1 MMSQKYALSA
11 LALCFVSVSSLF
23 ADASMTSAIGW
34 GGDSGFASL
43 SEGGFKSLSG
53 DGFESFVEVPPPLPA
68 KGAFDSLTMDGEF
81 ALVPTAAETKKKRQ
95 DVINRTQAAYKAP
108 NSDAFHGLVSSDAG
122 KVHWFGTDYEA
133 QSGYVL
139 EKPDGSTVLVFKGT
153 NSLENWKTNLHAN
166 WAINRASGG
175 RVHNGMLLHWR
186 AVKNPV
192 LNILEGIA
200 KRQGKELY
208 QLPLSLEG
216 HSLGAA
222 TATIAAD
229 ELKDLLGIQTINLVG
244 SPKVLDHQT
253 KENFDDKFAGRVENM
268 QQALDPVPAAQPISP
283 LRGVLGYV
291 GGPVVSGALTTLQT
305 AQHVG
310 NVVTLPASNRVPHK
324 LDGYRADLNEAQPA
338 FHAKSFLGRC
348 WTKMSSVVS
357 KAEHYAHKAFKR
369 VKDRALERFFFSA
382 R

>member
-11 LALCFVSVSSLF
+11 LALCFVSASSLL
-23 ADASMTSAIGW
+23 ADCSRTPAIGW

-43 SEGGFKSLSG
+43 SEGGGKSLSEDDFG
-53 DGFESFVEVPPPLPA
+53 SLEMVPPPLPKKSDA
-68 KGAFDSLTMDGEF
+68 DLWKVDGDF
-81 ALVPTAAETKKKRQ
+81 ALMPTPEEITKARQ
-95 DVINRTQAAYKAP
+95 DVINRTQAAYKEP
-108 NSDAFHGLVSSDAG
+108 GSDAFHRLVSPDEG

-139 EKPDGSTVLVFKGT
+139 EKPDGSAVLVFKGT

-166 WAINRASGG
+166 WAINRESGG

-186 AVKNPV
+186 AVKDSV
-192 LNILEGIA
+192 LTILEDVAG
-200 KRQGKELY
+200 RQGKEVY
-208 QLPLSLEG
+208 QLPVSLEG

-229 ELKDLLGIQTINLVG
+229 EWKDFLGIQTINLVG

-253 KENFDDKFAGRVENM
+253 KENFEEKFAGHVENI
-268 QQALDPVPAAQPISP
+268 QQALDPVPAAQPISL
-283 LRGVLGYV
+283 LRAALGYV
-291 GGPVVSGALTTLQT
+291 GGPVVAGALTTLQT

-310 NVVTLPASNRVPHK
+310 NVVTLPASNKVPHK

-357 KAEHYAHKAFKR
+357 KAEHYAHKAFKGF
-369 VKDRALERFFFSA
+369 KDSTLKRFFFSA

>member
-1 MMSQKYALSA
+1 MTKTLIMPRKSA
-11 LALCFVSVSSLF
+11 WALCFVSASSLF
-23 ADASMTSAIGW
+23 ADGSI
-34 GGDSGFASL
+34 L
-43 SEGGFKSLSG
+43 SIDQPQE
-53 DGFESFVEVPPPLPA
+53 GFESFVRVPAPLST
-68 KGAFDSLTMDGEF
+68 KGECVALKEDESF
-81 ALVPTAAETKKKRQ
+81 ALVPTGAEVRKRRQ

-108 NSDAFHGLVSSDAG
+108 ASDAFHGLVSSDAG

-139 EKPDGSTVLVFKGT
+139 EKPDGSAVLVFKGT
-153 NSLENWKTNLHAN
+153 NSLANWKTNLHAN

-186 AVKNPV
+186 AVKDSV
-192 LNILEGIA
+192 LTILEDVAG
-200 KRQGKELY
+200 RQGKALY

-229 ELKDLLGIQTINLVG
+229 EWKDFLDIQAINLVG

-253 KENFDDKFAGRVENM
+253 KENFEEKFAGHVENI
-268 QQALDPVPAAQPISP
+268 QQALDPVPAAQPISL

-291 GGPVVSGALTTLQT
+291 GGPVVAGALTTLQT

-310 NVVTLPASNRVPHK
+310 NVVTLPASNKVPHK

-369 VKDRALERFFFSA
+369 VKDSALKSFFFSA

>member
-11 LALCFVSVSSLF
+11 LVLCFVSASSLL
-23 ADASMTSAIGW
+23 ADVSMTPAIGC
-34 GGDSGFASL
+34 GDDSGFASL
-43 SEGGFKSLSG
+43 SEGGFKSLSEN
-53 DGFESFVEVPPPLPA
+53 DFESFVKVPPPLSA
-68 KGAFDSLTMDGEF
+68 KRAFDSLIMDGEF
-81 ALVPTAAETKKKRQ
+81 ALVPTGAETKKRRQ

-186 AVKNPV
+186 AVKDSV
-192 LNILEGIA
+192 LTILEDVAG
-200 KRQGKELY
+200 RQGKEVY
-208 QLPLSLEG
+208 QLPVSLEG

-268 QQALDPVPAAQPISP
+268 QQALDPVTAAQPISP
-283 LRGVLGYV
+283 VRAALGYV
-291 GGPVVSGALTTLQT
+291 GGPAVAAAVATLGT
-305 AQHVG
+305 AEHVG
-310 NVVTLPASNRVPHK
+310 DVFTLPASNRVPHK
-324 LDGYRADLNEAQPA
+324 LDGYRADLSEAQPVLQE
-338 FHAKSFLGRC
+338 KSFLGRC
-348 WTKMSSVVS
+348 WTKMSSVFS
-357 KAEHYAHKAFKR
+357 DAEHYAHKAFK
-369 VKDRALERFFFSA
+369 VFKDSTLKSFFFSA